1 MIIFRGLRIAFG
13 LCVRDMLVD
22 WRMSL
27 CFILGL
33 TAILAPLI
41 IMFGLKTGLVEGLRD
56 RLLSDPRNLEIIVVG
71 SQQFDADWFETLA
84 ARPDVGFVKPK
95 TRAIAATITIT
106 VPRTSGL
113 KSAEVAD
120 LIPTGLGDP
129 LLQGIPVARSS
140 GDVLTVII
148 SDRLAE
154 MLDLK
159 TGDRIGG
166 VVSRQRDGQR
176 ENGKIDLV
184 VGAVTTPGLT
194 ARTAV
199 FVPLS
204 LMRATESF
212 RDGYGVPDFGWDGP
226 DYPADRVYYAGA
238 RIYAKDLASVI
249 TLHRHLSDAGL
260 SIRSKA
266 AEVDNLNG
274 FAESLTGGFLI
285 ISLFSVMGF
294 LVSLTASLWS
304 NFERKRQ
311 ATSFLRLIGM
321 RACGLIAIPIYQALL
336 IATMGFAGAL
346 ITFLGAGFVIEA
358 VFSDIG
364 ASVEGDLV
372 VLSASDLLMFF
383 AMTLG
388 ISVLASIFSSYGLSR
403 ISPAE
408 GLRER

>member
-159 TGDRIGG
+159 TGDR
-166 VVSRQRDGQR
+166 
-176 ENGKIDLV
+176 
-184 VGAVTTPGLT
+184 
-194 ARTAV
+194 
-199 FVPLS
+199 
-204 LMRATESF
+204 
-212 RDGYGVPDFGWDGP
+212 
-226 DYPADRVYYAGA
+226 
-238 RIYAKDLASVI
+238 
-249 TLHRHLSDAGL
+249 
-260 SIRSKA
+260 
-266 AEVDNLNG
+266 
-274 FAESLTGGFLI
+274 
-285 ISLFSVMGF
+285 
-294 LVSLTASLWS
+294 
-304 NFERKRQ
+304 
-311 ATSFLRLIGM
+311 
-321 RACGLIAIPIYQALL
+321 
-336 IATMGFAGAL
+336 
-346 ITFLGAGFVIEA
+346 
-358 VFSDIG
+358 
-364 ASVEGDLV
+364 
-372 VLSASDLLMFF
+372 
-383 AMTLG
+383 
-388 ISVLASIFSSYGLSR
+388 
-403 ISPAE
+403 
-408 GLRER
+408 

>member
-1 MIIFRGLRIAFG
+1 M
-13 LCVRDMLVD
+13 
-22 WRMSL
+22 
-27 CFILGL
+27 
-33 TAILAPLI
+33 
-41 IMFGLKTGLVEGLRD
+41 
-56 RLLSDPRNLEIIVVG
+56 
-71 SQQFDADWFETLA
+71 
-84 ARPDVGFVKPK
+84 
-95 TRAIAATITIT
+95 
-106 VPRTSGL
+106 
-113 KSAEVAD
+113 
-120 LIPTGLGDP
+120 
-129 LLQGIPVARSS
+129 
-140 GDVLTVII
+140 
-148 SDRLAE
+148 
-154 MLDLK
+154 
-159 TGDRIGG
+159 
-166 VVSRQRDGQR
+166 
-176 ENGKIDLV
+176 
-184 VGAVTTPGLT
+184 
-194 ARTAV
+194 
-199 FVPLS
+199 
-204 LMRATESF
+204 
-212 RDGYGVPDFGWDGP
+212 
-226 DYPADRVYYAGA
+226 
-238 RIYAKDLASVI
+238 I